1 MSRWSQDD
9 DRGDANDAQQNRA
22 PGERSQERIQEHVDD
37 LPMDGLT
44 LPRGEER
51 ETVELRDREYKL
63 SGSETRALATVG
75 AFRVVVSEDFTP
87 REQSQETSQKVWK
100 HLTEQGLLARE
111 TLTDRG
117 GARHVV
123 ALTREGKAL
132 LDAHREPRQD
142 GRRQEYYAGVVKPR
156 ELRHDAQLYR
166 TYRSEAARIERKG
179 GHVTRV
185 VLDYELKRDYQ
196 KFLNRK
202 NRPEATDVREDRQ
215 AFAQANGL
223 SIVRNHLELPDLRI
237 EYVDQ
242 YGRLEHRDVE
252 LVTEHYSRGQ
262 LAGKAKAG
270 FVQYRSS
277 SSGGRGGDGR
287 RGGTPHDPR
296 HLERL
301 S

>member
-1 MSRWSQDD
+1 MSRWSRDD
-9 DRGDANDAQQNRA
+9 DRGDGQSPYADRESEAR
-22 PGERSQERIQEHVDD
+22 RQERIQDHVDD

-44 LPRGEER
+44 LPRGDER
-51 ETVELRDREYKL
+51 EAVYLRDREYEL
-63 SGSETRALATVG
+63 SGSDTRALATVG
-75 AFRVVVSEDFTP
+75 AFRVVVSEDVAS
-87 REQSQETSQKVWK
+87 REQGQDTSENVWK
-100 HLTEQGLLARE
+100 HLAEQGLLTRE

-117 GARHVV
+117 GARHVM

-132 LDAHREPRQD
+132 LDAHRESRPD

-166 TYRSEAARIERKG
+166 AYRAEATRIEREG
-179 GHVTRV
+179 GRVRRV

-202 NRPEATDVREDRQ
+202 DRSEGADVLGDRQ
-215 AFAQANGL
+215 AFAHANDL
-223 SIVRNHLELPDLRI
+223 SIIRDHLELPDLRI
-237 EYVDQ
+237 EYVDED
-242 YGRLEHRDVE
+242 GRLEHRDVE

-270 FVQYRSS
+270 FVRYRSS
-277 SSGGRGGDGR
+277 PGGRGSDSR

-301 S
+301 